1 MKTKSRKKLD
11 EDAGKIRR
19 SEGTS
24 YNAPAVEKTLD
35 ILEFLGDAPQGMSL
49 TGIAEGLGRTKQ
61 EIFRILL
68 CLQERGYL
76 IRDAAQSYRLS
87 TKLFE
92 IGSRHSTTQALVA
105 RATPHLQLLA
115 SEVRNSCH
123 LSIVVQDRMLA
134 VARMDSDADV
144 VLTVRIGATF
154 EMHRGTSGRVALAYL
169 NDEFR
174 QEYWKRSGESAELIE
189 QIEEQLRE
197 IREQGFAE
205 IESLQ
210 MDGVTDC
217 AAPIL
222 TGGGTLLG
230 VLCVSHI
237 RSKGESTTR
246 PDIVRAVLECA
257 RKVSEEFGPADQR

>member
-1 MKTKSRKKLD
+1 MKTTSDKKSELKVNG
-11 EDAGKIRR
+11 ARR
-19 SEGTS
+19 GEGTT
-24 YNAPAVEKTLD
+24 YNAPAVDKTLD
-35 ILEFLGDAPQGMSL
+35 ILELLGDAPEGMSL

-61 EIFRILL
+61 EIFRVLV

-76 IRDAAQSYRLS
+76 IRDRAQSYRLS

-105 RATPHLQLLA
+105 RATPHMQVLA
-115 SEVRNSCH
+115 GEVRNSCH
-123 LSIVVQDRMLA
+123 LSIVVQNRMLA

-144 VLTVRIGATF
+144 VLTVRVGATF

-169 NDEFR
+169 SEEFR
-174 QEYWKRSGESAELIE
+174 NEYWQASGENAKQVEEIE
-189 QIEEQLRE
+189 QQLGE

-217 AAPIL
+217 AVPIL
-222 TGGGTLLG
+222 TGGGNLLG

-237 RSKGESTTR
+237 RTKGEAASR
-246 PDIVRAVLECA
+246 PDIVRGVLNTA
-257 RKVSEEFGPADQR
+257 KLISEEFSRE

>member
-1 MKTKSRKKLD
+1 MKTTPSKKSSVKRPP
-11 EDAGKIRR
+11 ARAV
-19 SEGTS
+19 EGTS

-61 EIFRILL
+61 EIFRILV

-76 IRDAAQSYRLS
+76 IRDHAQSYRLS

-92 IGSRHSTTQALVA
+92 IGSRHSTTQSLVA
-105 RATPHLQLLA
+105 RATPHMQILA
-115 SEVRNSCH
+115 AQVRNSCH
-123 LSIVVQDRMLA
+123 LSIVVQNRMLA

-154 EMHRGTSGRVALAYL
+154 EMHRGTSGRVALAFL
-169 NDEFR
+169 PVETR
-174 QEYWKRSGESAELIE
+174 REYWKQSGETAPRIAEIE
-189 QIEEQLRE
+189 AQLSQISRE
-197 IREQGFAE
+197 GFAE
-205 IESLQ
+205 IDSLQ
-210 MDGVTDC
+210 SDGVTDC

-222 TGGGTLLG
+222 GGGRNLLG

-237 RSKGESTTR
+237 RRKGEAASC
-246 PDIVRAVLECA
+246 PDIVREVVETA
-257 RKVSEEFGPADQR
+257 RRISAEFGPISQN

>member
-1 MKTKSRKKLD
+1 MSTVPSRKQ
-11 EDAGKIRR
+11 GVTGNQPRR
-19 SEGTS
+19 GAGTS
-24 YNAPAVEKTLD
+24 YSAPAVEKTFD
-35 ILEFLGDAPQGMSL
+35 ILELLGDAPAGMSL

-61 EIFRILL
+61 EIFRVLV

-76 IRDAAQSYRLS
+76 IRDRTQSYRLS

-92 IGSRHSTTQALVA
+92 IGSRHATTESLVA
-105 RATPHLQLLA
+105 WATPHMQLLA
-115 SEVRNSCH
+115 GAVRNSCH
-123 LSIVVQDRMLA
+123 LSIVVQNRMLA

-144 VLTVRIGATF
+144 VLTVRVGATF
-154 EMHRGTSGRVALAYL
+154 EMHRGTSGRVALAFL
-169 NDEFR
+169 SDELR
-174 QEYWKRSGESAELIE
+174 ARYWKQVGENAKRITEIE
-189 QIEEQLRE
+189 TQLAE

-222 TGGGTLLG
+222 AGGENLLG

-237 RSKGESTTR
+237 RVKGEAMSR
-246 PDIVRAVLECA
+246 PEIVRAVLNSA
-257 RKVSEEFGPADQR
+257 RDISEEFSRE